1 MANQEQLD
9 RLRIQGARMWNQW
22 RSRNPDVQIDLSNT
36 TFSGAILRS
45 AILSNANLSN
55 VYLNDAILEFTDLH
69 FANLSNTTF
78 SGVYLS
84 NVNLSGANLSN
95 AIILSAFFGAV
106 DLSTVKGL
114 ETVKHH
120 APSTIGFD
128 TMIRSQG
135 KIPEIFLRNAGI
147 PDSIIEAIPSL
158 VGSLKPVD
166 YYSCFIS
173 YSSKDQAFAERLY
186 ADLQS
191 KGVRCWFA
199 PHDMR
204 IGDEIRPRIDES
216 IRVHDKLL
224 LVLSASSLAS
234 TWVKKEVETAFE
246 KEAQQHKLVLFP
258 IRLDDTVLHT
268 PQAWATDIRRMRH
281 IGDFTHWKEH
291 DEYQKAFTRLLRD
304 LQEQ

>member
-1 MANQEQLD
+1 MESVEIKD
-9 RLRIQGARMWNQW
+9 
-22 RSRNPDVQIDLSNT
+22 PDVQIDLSNT
-36 TFSGAILRS
+36 TFSG

-246 KEAQQHKLVLFP
+246 KRGP
-258 IRLDDTVLHT
+258 
-268 PQAWATDIRRMRH
+268 AT
-281 IGDFTHWKEH
+281 
-291 DEYQKAFTRLLRD
+291 
-304 LQEQ
+304 

>member
-22 RSRNPDVQIDLSNT
+22 RARNPDVQIDLSNT

-128 TMIRSQG
+128 TIIRSQG

-147 PDSIIEAIPSL
+147 PATNMLIQTGELGRAVATTLGSHPAVYVLKRRRSGRWPNLRARVGALEA
-158 VGSLKPVD
+158 
-166 YYSCFIS
+166 
-173 YSSKDQAFAERLY
+173 
-186 ADLQS
+186 
-191 KGVRCWFA
+191 KGTRKVAA
-199 PHDMR
+199 PA
-204 IGDEIRPRIDES
+204 P
-216 IRVHDKLL
+216 
-224 LVLSASSLAS
+224 
-234 TWVKKEVETAFE
+234 
-246 KEAQQHKLVLFP
+246 
-258 IRLDDTVLHT
+258 
-268 PQAWATDIRRMRH
+268 
-281 IGDFTHWKEH
+281 
-291 DEYQKAFTRLLRD
+291 QKATLK
-304 LQEQ
+304 